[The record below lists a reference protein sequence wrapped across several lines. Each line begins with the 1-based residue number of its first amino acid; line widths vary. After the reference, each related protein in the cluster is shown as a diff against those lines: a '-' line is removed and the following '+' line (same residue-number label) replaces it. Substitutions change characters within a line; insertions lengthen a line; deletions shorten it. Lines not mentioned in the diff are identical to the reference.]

1 MSESDAKEENYPT
14 YMVREGDN
22 ARSRNARRILNKY
35 EKFDFATWERESLDT
50 TMVEWSVSKP
60 IINNAYA
67 ATSPANVKRAVKLAP
82 VLEML
87 NAWDGVATLE
97 SVEPTLYVDWFEGL
111 YRSKERGAEFS
122 DEEVIDYLE
131 RAMDR
136 LVTDY
141 GSWQVAWGEMNR
153 SQRPPLDDAG
163 NPIFNDDADSIATPG
178 VPSWSGGSQI
188 AFNLRRDGLKKRY
201 KTGGNSYTAIVVFP
215 TDDNERTRSKSIHV
229 FGASADPSSPN
240 NMDQAAMLAQKQYK
254 PAWLYLDDVKANAVR
269 SYHPGEE

>member
-1 MSESDAKEENYPT
+1 
-14 YMVREGDN
+14 
-22 ARSRNARRILNKY
+22 
-35 EKFDFATWERESLDT
+35 
-50 TMVEWSVSKP
+50 
-60 IINNAYA
+60 
-67 ATSPANVKRAVKLAP
+67 
-82 VLEML
+82 
-87 NAWDGVATLE
+87 
-97 SVEPTLYVDWFEGL
+97 
-111 YRSKERGAEFS
+111 
-122 DEEVIDYLE
+122 
-131 RAMDR
+131 MDR